1 MDRQNKMKV
10 NVQLVLSKDKD
21 AQTLYKRSGFPMNV
35 NLDGK
40 KDKILVTL
48 GDTCLGHLSPRD
60 TAFIKQLQ
68 ANTEIVR
75 TKIVKGKTLVVKYL
89 V

>member
-1 MDRQNKMKV
+1 MDNQKKMKV

-21 AQTLYKRSGFPMNV
+21 ALTLYKRSGFPMNV
-35 NLDGK
+35 NLDGN

-48 GDTCLGHLSPRD
+48 GDTCLGHLSTRD
-60 TAFIKQLQ
+60 TALIKQLQ